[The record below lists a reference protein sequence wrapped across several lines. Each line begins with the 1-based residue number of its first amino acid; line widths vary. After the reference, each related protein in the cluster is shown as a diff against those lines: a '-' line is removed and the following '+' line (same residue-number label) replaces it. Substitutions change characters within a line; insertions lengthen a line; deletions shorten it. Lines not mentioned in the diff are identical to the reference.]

1 MLVQSLSCSPLNSAS
16 HTLLATSVAAL
27 AFLRRPFG
35 VPFRGALR
43 RGCVAAGVA
52 AGTVA
57 VTSLL
62 CLALALPVKMI
73 IPSDLLGGIHP
84 ASMDMLLSSTP
95 HSLRSMR

>member
-1 MLVQSLSCSPLNSAS
+1 MFVRTLPITISPLNSAS
-16 HTLLATSVAAL
+16 QTLL
-27 AFLRRPFG
+27 AFLRSPFG
-35 VPFRGALR
+35 EPCRGALK

-84 ASMDMLLSSTP
+84 ASMDMLLNSNP

>member
-1 MLVQSLSCSPLNSAS
+1 MLVQSLSCCPLNSAFQ
-16 HTLLATSVAAL
+16 TLR
-27 AFLRRPFG
+27 AFLRRPFD
-35 VPFRGALR
+35 VPSRGALK

-84 ASMDMLLSSTP
+84 ASMDMLLSSNP

>member
-1 MLVQSLSCSPLNSAS
+1 MFVPSLPITISPLNSAAQ
-16 HTLLATSVAAL
+16 TRL
-27 AFLRRPFG
+27 AFLRSPFG
-35 VPFRGALR
+35 GPSRDALK
-43 RGCVAAGVA
+43 RGCMAAGVV

-62 CLALALPVKMI
+62 CLTLALPVKMI

-84 ASMDMLLSSTP
+84 ASMDMLLGSNP